1 MAQDFSFD
9 VVSRVDMQEVKN
21 AVDQAMR
28 EVGTRYDFKGS
39 VCDIELDED
48 NNLFKLSADNEF
60 KLKALI
66 EVLESKLFRRGV
78 SIKALGYGKVEP
90 ASKGTVRQEVKI
102 QQGVETEKARR
113 MVKLVK
119 EMGLKVQAQIQGDQV
134 RVSGKVK
141 DQLQAAMQMLKQQ
154 DFGID
159 LQFVNYR

>member
-9 VVSRVDMQEVKN
+9 VVSRVDIQEVKN

-28 EVGTRYDFKGS
+28 EVGTRYDFKGT
-39 VCDIELDED
+39 VCSIDLDEEET
-48 NNLFKLSADNEF
+48 LKLAADNEF

-66 EVLESKLFRRGV
+66 EVLESKLFKRGV
-78 SIKALGYGKVEP
+78 SLKSLSYGKMEP

-102 QQGVETEKARR
+102 LQGVETEKARK
-113 MVKLVK
+113 MVKLIK
-119 EMGLKVQAQIQGDQV
+119 DMGLKVQTQIQGDQL
-134 RVSGKVK
+134 RVSSKVK
-141 DQLQAAMQMLKQQ
+141 DQLQSVMQMLKQQ

>member
-9 VVSRVDMQEVKN
+9 VVSRVDLQEVKN

-39 VCDIELDED
+39 VCHIELDEE
-48 NNLFKLSADNEF
+48 NNALKLTADNEF

-90 ASKGTVRQEVKI
+90 AAKGTVRQE
-102 QQGVETEKARR
+102 
-113 MVKLVK
+113 
-119 EMGLKVQAQIQGDQV
+119 
-134 RVSGKVK
+134 
-141 DQLQAAMQMLKQQ
+141 
-154 DFGID
+154 
-159 LQFVNYR
+159 